1 MSGQD
6 IPRPWLDHYPPDVP
20 RTIDPEPLGSI
31 VDVFQDAVSRFANR
45 PAVES
50 FGVTMTFA
58 EYGVQARQA
67 AAALQKLGLKKG
79 DRAAIMMPNVMAY
92 PPLIFG
98 ILMAGGIVVNV
109 NPLYTPRE
117 VTHQLNDSG
126 ARIIFV
132 LENFAHTITEAL
144 PDLTTLESAVVVS
157 PGDLLGLKGSIIN
170 MVSRHVKRAVKPFN
184 LPHSMRFS
192 DFQRTGRNN
201 ELQPVTIAQDDVA
214 FLQYTGGTTGVSKG
228 ATLTHRNVVSNVL
241 QAETWLTPFFG
252 NVPDHVMYTAL
263 PLYHV
268 LALTA
273 SCLFMAKI
281 GGCQVLV
288 VNPRDI
294 KALVKLFKTR
304 PPTLLVM
311 VNTLYNVLAQA
322 PGMNEAD
329 FSKLAC
335 CISGGMA
342 TQAAVAKRWKDLTG
356 KPIVE
361 GYGLSETSPVACVN
375 RLDIDEFTGTVGYPV
390 PLTDITI
397 RSPEGD
403 ILPLGET
410 GEICIRGPQVMT
422 GYWQRP
428 EETAKVMTDDGF
440 FRSGDVGILQ
450 PDGQVKIVDR
460 IKDMIVVSGLKV
472 FPNEVEDVL
481 ASHPDVL
488 EAAVIGVPDEHSSE
502 AVAAYVVLREGAAAT
517 TEDIRDY
524 ARENL
529 TSYKVPKTI
538 EVRDTLPKTN
548 VGKILRR
555 ELREEVLG
563 AAG

>member
-322 PGMNEAD
+322 SGMNEAD

-335 CISGGMA
+335 CISGGMV

-390 PLTDITI
+390 PSTDITI